1 MTNVLQAIATIINN
15 PIPDLINYYKSQSN
29 NRINALGDA
38 LEYFVKD
45 AFANTI
51 HEPDISNKLDK
62 YSQLFS
68 WSGNQNNPPDLIIRN
83 GDAVEVKK
91 IGVSSTQI
99 PLNSSY
105 PKSKIFS
112 DSSQIAKN
120 AITCENWTEKDLLY
134 VIGATSGDTTTIQKL
149 KKHTIQKL
157 KKPTIQ
163 KLKKLWL
170 VYGDCYAA
178 SKEYY
183 EGIRNQIATGINAIP
198 DVEFSETQEL
208 GRVNKVDQLGITNL
222 RIRGMWSIESPAK
235 VYNYINTGYD
245 LNANFQMIAIMT
257 ESKYLSFPDE
267 DRIMIESISDQGFRV
282 NTQRIKSPDN
292 PAILIPA
299 KIITYTG

>member
-29 NRINALGDA
+29 NRINALGEA

-91 IGVSSTQI
+91 IEVSSNQI

-112 DSSQIAKN
+112 NSPQITSACR
-120 AITCENWTEKDLLY
+120 TCENWIEKDILY
-134 VIGATSGDTTTIQKL
+134 VIGATSAGTTR
-149 KKHTIQKL
+149 
-157 KKPTIQ
+157 Q

-183 EGIRNQIATGINAIP
+183 ERIRNQIATGINAIP
-198 DVEFSETQEL
+198 DVEFSNTREL
-208 GRVNKVDQLGITNL
+208 GRVNKVDPLGITYL
-222 RIRGMWSIESPAK
+222 RIRGMWGIESPAR

-292 PAILIPA
+292 PAILISA
-299 KIITYTG
+299 KIITYTC